1 MARFTEQMVPE
12 VVQVFWAAMARGE
25 FITDAAA
32 EAGTYRK
39 KGARWLAA
47 CGGVRPRRGR
57 DLKGRC
63 LTFSEREEIALG
75 RAGGESMRAIAAR
88 LGRSPSTV
96 SRELARNAGAAGQ
109 AYRATTAHAL
119 AYERAGRPKPSKLA
133 VNLTLR
139 RKVQDDLQCRY
150 SPEQIVGRLS
160 REFPDDPEM
169 RVSAETIYQSLYIQS
184 RGALRR
190 DLTKCLRTGRAMRRP
205 CRQPAQRRNRIPDMI
220 NISQRPAEADDRAV
234 PGHWE
239 GDLIIGKN
247 NATAIGT
254 LVERTTG
261 YAMLV
266 HLPDGYKPEQVR
278 DALAEKIQTL
288 PDILRASLTWDQGPE
303 MRDWKQV
310 SVAADIDIYFCD
322 PHAPWQRA
330 TNENTNG
337 LLRQYFPKGTDLSIH
352 SAIDLDWVATEL
364 NDRPRKRLAFAKP
377 IEEIAPLL
385 LQ

>member
-1 MARFTEQMVPE
+1 MARFSERMVPE
-12 VVQVFWAAMARGE
+12 VVQRFWAAMARGE

-39 KGARWLAA
+39 KGTRWLAA
-47 CGGVRPRRGR
+47 AGGVRPRRGR

-75 RAGGESMRAIAAR
+75 SARGESMRGIAKG

-96 SRELARNAGAAGQ
+96 SRELRRNAGCVGQ
-109 AYRATTAHAL
+109 SYKATTAHAL
-119 AYERAGRPKPSKLA
+119 AYERAGRPKPSKL
-133 VNLTLR
+133 VTNLALR
-139 RKVQDDLQCRY
+139 RQVEDDLQRRY
-150 SPEQIVGRLS
+150 SPEQIAGRLR
-160 REFPDDPEM
+160 REFPEDLEM
-169 RVSAETIYQSLYIQS
+169 RVSPETIYQSLYIQS

-190 DLTKCLRTGRAMRRP
+190 DLARCLRTGRALRRP
-205 CRQPAQRRNRIPDMI
+205 CRQAGQRKNRIPDMI
-220 NISQRPAEADDRAV
+220 NISERPAEADDRAV

-247 NATAIGT
+247 NQTAIGT

-261 YAMLV
+261 YTMLV

-278 DALAEKIQTL
+278 DALAAKIQTL